1 MNNCFLNIVHM
12 TVYAWTKILETKEFL
27 KIIEIA
33 ALHTRETGLLMWIF
47 QYVQGIIVELIWS
60 IKIQ

>member
-33 ALHTRETGLLMWIF
+33 GRLTHERDWFIDVNFPVHARDNSRIN
-47 QYVQGIIVELIWS
+47 LID
-60 IKIQ
+60 